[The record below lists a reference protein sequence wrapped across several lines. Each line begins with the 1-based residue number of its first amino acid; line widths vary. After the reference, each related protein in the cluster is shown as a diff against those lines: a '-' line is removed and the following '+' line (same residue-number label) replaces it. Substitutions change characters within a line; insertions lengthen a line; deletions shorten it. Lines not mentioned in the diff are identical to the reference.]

1 MSRTIAIGD
10 IHGCSIALSALLQAI
25 DPQPDDNIVTIGDY
39 IDRGPDSRGVLE
51 QLLALEKCCRLVP
64 LHGNHEEMLLNAF
77 QDHAGYEFWMDCGGM
92 VTLESY
98 DPSGS
103 LSMIPEEHIDFV
115 KRLKLYHETGT
126 HFFAHANYDP
136 SLPLDRQDRKTLVW
150 RTLDH
155 VPGPHYSGKT
165 AIVGHTPQMN
175 HQILNLGYLKCID
188 TACGEHGL
196 LTGLDVESG
205 QVWQVDEEGTLRE
218 SDGRRA

>member
-39 IDRGPDSRGVLE
+39 IDRGPTVEAYWSNCGPWKSVADL
-51 QLLALEKCCRLVP
+51 CRFT
-64 LHGNHEEMLLNAF
+64 GTTKRCF
-77 QDHAGYEFWMDCGGM
+77 STSFRDHAGYEFWMDCGGM

-126 HFFAHANYDP
+126 HSSPTPTTIRACLWIDSTENSRLAYTRSCSRS
-136 SLPLDRQDRKTLVW
+136 SLLRQDG
-150 RTLDH
+150 H
-155 VPGPHYSGKT
+155 CGAYST
-165 AIVGHTPQMN
+165 NEPPDSQPRMSEVHSYC
-175 HQILNLGYLKCID
+175 L
-188 TACGEHGL
+188 
-196 LTGLDVESG
+196 
-205 QVWQVDEEGTLRE
+205 
-218 SDGRRA
+218 RRAWFADWPGC